1 MRQIALF
8 IILLLFI
15 TAPVSGADSSD
26 AIIHRDHF
34 IYHFDYPPF
43 VQTADSALSVARQRL
58 IELLRDSLDYL
69 PEIYIADSQEE
80 FRRIIGT
87 AIPDWGAAV
96 AMPYRQTVVIKS
108 PARFPVGKSLRELL
122 QHEYTHLALSERLG
136 FGRAPRWLD
145 EGLAMFLSS
154 EWGWEDNISMTR
166 AVLFNNLIP
175 LDEIEKMNLFPE
187 GKAHTAYAQS
197 YLAVKYFLDNYGI
210 KAFNIFLDSLSRRH
224 SVDSALFA
232 AIGATYE
239 GYETEFFDYLR
250 KRYTFMSLFID
261 TLYIWII
268 LAAVVVIGFILNF
281 LKKRRYYRRWEEEDR
296 LQSRDFDY
304 GDPTKPEATDD
315 DENKPWA

>member
-1 MRQIALF
+1 MLKIAKLALALLISCYSVLPASDTS
-8 IILLLFI
+8 III
-15 TAPVSGADSSD
+15 ERT
-26 AIIHRDHF
+26 HF

-43 VQTADSALSVARQRL
+43 VQTADSALTVARQRL

-69 PEIYIADSQEE
+69 PEIYIADSQDR
-80 FRRIIGT
+80 FRQIIGS
-87 AIPDWGAAV
+87 AIPDWGVAV
-96 AMPYRQTVVIKS
+96 AMPYRQTIVLKS

-136 FGRAPRWLD
+136 LGRAPRWLD

-175 LDEIEKMNLFPE
+175 LNEIEKMNLFPE

-197 YLAVKYFLDNYGI
+197 YLAVRYFLDNYGI

-224 SVDSALFA
+224 SVDSALFT

-268 LAAVVVIGFILNF
+268 LAAVVVVGFILNF

-304 GDPTKPEATDD
+304 GDRR
-315 DENKPWA
+315 